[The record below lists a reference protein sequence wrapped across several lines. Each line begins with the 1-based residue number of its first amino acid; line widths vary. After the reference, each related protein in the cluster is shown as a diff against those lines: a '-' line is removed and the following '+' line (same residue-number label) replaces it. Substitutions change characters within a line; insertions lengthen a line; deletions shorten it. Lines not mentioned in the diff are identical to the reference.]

1 MAERPLSLRFVN
13 AHYAPDVAATGEF
26 LTDLAEGL
34 TERGHRVHVV
44 TGRLP
49 YGAGAAAL
57 PDETVRNGVRVTRVR
72 TSKAGRG
79 RTAGRLTDYLTF
91 FLGAAGPS
99 VGGAPVDLT
108 VYLTT
113 PPLLGLLGLAGR
125 NLGGRRYGL
134 WVMDLH
140 PEAEVAHGLLASDA
154 LPTRLLGALD
164 RRVFE
169 RSSLTV
175 ALGRCMADRIRE
187 KLPDGPAPQVVPLW
201 RDPGEV
207 EPVPRGENPL
217 ARRWGVEDRF
227 VVMYSGN
234 AGLAHRFQEI
244 RQLVRHYR
252 DHPDVLFLFVGGG
265 PRRSELE
272 RFFREEEI
280 GNARYLDYVAR
291 SEVRW
296 SLPLADLH
304 LVSLE
309 EAWSGIAVPSKIF
322 GIMASGR
329 PVAMVGPGS
338 SEVARIVREAGMGT
352 LVDPAREDDPAGALV
367 AAVEALRRDP
377 ERGRR
382 QGARGRDALVRNF
395 SRATGLNRWDELL
408 RRWARTA
415 PGPASSPGPPRL

>member
-34 TERGHRVHVV
+34 VRRGHRVHVV

-57 PDETVRNGVRVTRVR
+57 PDETVREGVRVTRVR
-72 TSKAGRG
+72 TSHAGRS
-79 RTAGRLTDYLTF
+79 RTLGRLADYLTF
-91 FLGAAGPS
+91 FLGAAGPAA
-99 VGGAPVDLT
+99 GGAAVDLT

-113 PPLLGLLGLAGR
+113 PPLLGLLGLAARRLSGR
-125 NLGGRRYGL
+125 PYGL

-140 PEAEVAHGLLASDA
+140 PEAEVAHGLLPPDGAA
-154 LPTRLLGALD
+154 TRLLAAAD
-164 RRVFE
+164 RRVFHG
-169 RSSLTV
+169 SSLTV

-187 KLPDGPAPQVVPLW
+187 KLPAGSEPRVVPLW
-201 RDPGEV
+201 RDPDEV
-207 EPVPRGENPL
+207 RPLPRAENPL
-217 ARRWGVEDRF
+217 ARRWGVGDRF

-234 AGLAHRFQEI
+234 AGLAHRFDEI
-244 RQLVRHYR
+244 RHLVRHYR
-252 DHPDVLFLFVGGG
+252 NHPDVLFLFVGGG
-265 PRRSELE
+265 PRRAELE
-272 RFFREEEI
+272 RFFREERI

-291 SEVRW
+291 SEVGW

-309 EAWSGIAVPSKIF
+309 ERWSGIAVPSKIF

-338 SEVARIVREAGMGT
+338 SEVARIVRDSGMGV
-352 LVDPAREDDPAGALV
+352 LVDPAVEPDPAAALV
-367 AAVEALRRDP
+367 DRVERLRRHP
-377 ERGRR
+377 ELRRELGSRGRR
-382 QGARGRDALVRNF
+382 ELARNF
-395 SRATGLNRWDELL
+395 SRTAGLNRWDELL
-408 RRWARTA
+408 RDWRKGTPGAGPTGAGAR
-415 PGPASSPGPPRL
+415 L